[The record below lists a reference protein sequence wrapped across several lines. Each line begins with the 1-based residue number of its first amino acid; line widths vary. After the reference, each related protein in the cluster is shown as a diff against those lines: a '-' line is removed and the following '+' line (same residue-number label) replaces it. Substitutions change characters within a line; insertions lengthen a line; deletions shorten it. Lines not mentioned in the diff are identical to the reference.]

1 MNLDQFLKWSGVT
14 PTGGQAKLLI
24 QAGQVRV
31 NGEVESRRG
40 RGLKPGDRI
49 EVEGRTLVVPETG
62 PGTTPSREPA
72 PG

>member
-24 QAGQVRV
+24 QAGEVRV

-40 RGLKPGDRI
+40 RGLKPGDRV
-49 EVEGRTLVVPETG
+49 EVAGQTLVVPELSGSDTG
-62 PGTTPSREPA
+62 G
-72 PG
+72 G

>member
-24 QAGQVRV
+24 QAGRVRV

-40 RGLKPGDRI
+40 RGLKAGDRV
-49 EVEGRTLVVPETG
+49 EVEGRVLVVPDA
-62 PGTTPSREPA
+62 PA
-72 PG
+72 VDS

>member
-24 QAGQVRV
+24 QAGEVRV

-40 RGLKPGDRI
+40 RGLKPGDRV
-49 EVEGRTLVVPETG
+49 EVAGQTLVVPELSG
-62 PGTTPSREPA
+62 SDGGR
-72 PG
+72 G